1 MGEADHGDHDDR
13 RRRLLG
19 RYAGHPGRH
28 LREVTGSGPIDR
40 STAGTETQSRR
51 LFIPSLTFRRD
62 RRLRRIVELA
72 GWELRVFGRPRPGET
87 VGIWGNA
94 GTAARAHR
102 LAEKTGAQK
111 LYLEDAFLRSV
122 RPGRDGDPTMGIVFD
137 ATGLHFDATRPS
149 DLETL
154 LATHP
159 LDDTALLTR
168 ARHAA
173 EHMVGAHLSKY
184 NDFDPGLP
192 LPDAPFVLIVDQT
205 AGDAS
210 LMGADRAR
218 FHEMLATAAEEHPG
232 MALVV
237 KTHPET
243 VAGLR
248 PGHFGAQDA
257 SPHVTLVDTPVDPWA
272 LLARAAAV
280 YTVSSGL
287 GFEAILAGHKPRVF
301 GTPWYA
307 GWGLT
312 VDEEVFPRRGRRLT
326 RTQAFAAAML
336 LYPTWYD
343 PYHDTLCGP
352 EQVLSALEA
361 QARAW
366 REDRRGYVAA
376 GMSGWKRGPLTR
388 FFGPGIAFRDGPAAV
403 AEAER
408 TGRRLMVWAGKA
420 ETLGETGDTPVLRV
434 EDGFLRSRGLGAD
447 LVAPLSLVRDDL
459 GIYYDPTAESRLE
472 RLIAAS
478 ARLPEGARARADRL
492 VAGLIR
498 ARLSKYN
505 LAGGV
510 PELPAGQRILVP
522 GQVEDDASIRLGCG
536 AISTNLGLL
545 QATRAAN
552 PGAVVVYKPHPDV
565 EAGLRAGAVPADAL
579 AGLADVVA
587 EGADPV
593 ALIEA
598 VDEVWTLTSLLGFE
612 ALIRGRK
619 VTCLGAPFYAGWGLT
634 TDLGPVPRR
643 RWARP
648 DVTALAHAALIAY
661 PRYHDP
667 VTGMPCPVELVAD
680 RLAAGV
686 TAPRGARTGLLAR
699 AQGLTVG
706 RFGPWWRRARR

>member
-1 MGEADHGDHDDR
+1 MAT
-13 RRRLLG
+13 G
-19 RYAGHPGRH
+19 R
-28 LREVTGSGPIDR
+28 IDR
-40 STAGTETQSRR
+40 SAAGTEHQSRR

-72 GWELRVFGRPRPGET
+72 GWELSVFGRPRPTDT
-87 VGIWGNA
+87 VGIWGAA

-102 LAEKTGAQK
+102 LADRTGAQK

-122 RPGRDGDPTMGIVFD
+122 RPGRDGEPTMGLVFD
-137 ATGLHFDATRPS
+137 RTGLHFDATRPS

-159 LDDTALLTR
+159 LDDSALLTR

-173 EHMVGAHLSKY
+173 EHMVTAHLSKY
-184 NDFDPGLP
+184 NDFDPALP

-210 LMGADRAR
+210 LMGAGRER

-232 MALVV
+232 MAIVV
-237 KTHPET
+237 KSHPET
-243 VAGLR
+243 AAGHR

-257 SPHVTLVDTPVDPWA
+257 SPLVTLVDGPVDPWA

-312 VDEEVFPRRGRRLT
+312 LDEEVFPRRGRRLT

-343 PYHDTLCGP
+343 PYHDALCGP

-366 REDRRGYVAA
+366 REDREGYVAA

-388 FFGPGIAFRDGPAAV
+388 FFGAGPMAFRDGPAAL
-403 AEAER
+403 AEAQK
-408 TGRRLMVWAGKA
+408 TGRRLMVWASKA
-420 ETLGETGDTPVLRV
+420 DSLGDTGDMPLLRV
-434 EDGFLRSRGLGAD
+434 EDGFLRSRGLGAA
-447 LVAPLSLVRDDL
+447 LTAPLSLVRDDL

-492 VAGLIR
+492 VEGLTR
-498 ARLSKYN
+498 ARLTKYN
-505 LAGGV
+505 LAGNV
-510 PELPAGQRILVP
+510 PDLPEGHRILVP

-536 AISTNLGLL
+536 GIATNLGLL
-545 QATRAAN
+545 EATRAAN
-552 PGAVVVYKPHPDV
+552 PHAVIVYKPHPDV
-565 EAGLRAGAVPADAL
+565 EAGLRAGAVPAEQL
-579 AGLADVVA
+579 AGRADVVA
-587 EGADPV
+587 EAADPV

-634 TDLGPVPRR
+634 RDLGPVPRR

-648 DVTALAHAALIAY
+648 DVTALAHAVLIAY

-667 VTGMPCPVELVAD
+667 VTDTPCPVELVAD

-686 TAPRGARTGLLAR
+686 TASTGARTRLMAQ
-699 AQGLTVG
+699 AQGLTAG
-706 RFGPWWRRARR
+706 RFGPWWRVRRR